1 MLSYAKLFKHAW
13 SAWHLSAEDWRLPI
27 FSRRQRHLYWPHSE
41 TSLKTQSLRG
51 KMHATWPGVYWIGRV
66 FGSSVGTATGDRLT
80 RRQGIF
86 VKNWDEMSWNEMKDM
101 KDMKEMKCA
110 KQIKS
115 NTMSCSVLGSLV
127 SCSPHLLKAP
137 RTLKV
142 YLSVGE
148 EARPLID
155 CFSTFCEIV
164 DNVMTM
170 WHCYLS
176 AAKQWYCGLCEAVT
190 LRLRQPIWMVTEP
203 AVASE
208 AGLLTF
214 LFLLP
219 ENQIMSCIV
228 MPNQN
233 YIAPLK
239 SVSWR
244 QHQCDSLTSTLYD
257 VTQCH
262 TMSHSC

>member
-1 MLSYAKLFKHAW
+1 MLSSSNTLEVLDICPQKTGF
-13 SAWHLSAEDWRLPI
+13 I

-86 VKNWDEMSWNEMKDM
+86 VKNWDEMSWNEMK
-101 KDMKEMKCA
+101 KEMKCA

-164 DNVMTM
+164 DNVT
-170 WHCYLS
+170 
-176 AAKQWYCGLCEAVT
+176 
-190 LRLRQPIWMVTEP
+190 
-203 AVASE
+203 
-208 AGLLTF
+208 
-214 LFLLP
+214 LLP
-219 ENQIMSCIV
+219 FCSKTVVLWALWSCHSETPATDLDGDRTGRSLRGRTFDLFVFTPWKPKHV
-228 MPNQN
+228 MHCH
-233 YIAPLK
+233 AK
-239 SVSWR
+239 SK
-244 QHQCDSLTSTLYD
+244 LYSAFEQRFMKATPVWFID
-257 VTQCH
+257 IHAIWCH

>member
-1 MLSYAKLFKHAW
+1 
-13 SAWHLSAEDWRLPI
+13 
-27 FSRRQRHLYWPHSE
+27 
-41 TSLKTQSLRG
+41 
-51 KMHATWPGVYWIGRV
+51 
-66 FGSSVGTATGDRLT
+66 
-80 RRQGIF
+80 
-86 VKNWDEMSWNEMKDM
+86 
-101 KDMKEMKCA
+101 
-110 KQIKS
+110 
-115 NTMSCSVLGSLV
+115 
-127 SCSPHLLKAP
+127 
-137 RTLKV
+137 
-142 YLSVGE
+142 
-148 EARPLID
+148 
-155 CFSTFCEIV
+155 
-164 DNVMTM
+164 M

-219 ENQIMSCIV
+219 ESQSMSCIV

-233 YIAPLK
+233 YIAPLNN
-239 SVSWR
+239 VSWR

-262 TMSHSC
+262 IVVRNRVNAWFRLILPLGFALRTWPVLGSKEWFLRSLPKRYQRINSIQNNFHFVQMNIDCMQNWCRALKSHVTLFILTSARCKPYCKPHAFAFCSCWKRAYKKNRERMNRMKLVDFRIFWFFFLNIFQVDIVVEISRVSFSILLASNNIIGLSSWRCLLRKAAWKALAATF

>member
-1 MLSYAKLFKHAW
+1 MFFCIGALRSPVILTLGWVAYCLAWNVCPTFPTITNGYKWMYKWMQTLSNLKPITPSQSIELGKHYRPNLMLSYAKLFKHAW

-51 KMHATWPGVYWIGRV
+51 KMHAAWPGVYWIGRV

-80 RRQGIF
+80 RRQGFF
-86 VKNWDEMSWNEMKDM
+86 VKNWEEMSWNEM

-155 CFSTFCEIV
+155 CFSTSCEIA
-164 DNVMTM
+164 DNVT
-170 WHCYLS
+170 
-176 AAKQWYCGLCEAVT
+176 
-190 LRLRQPIWMVTEP
+190 
-203 AVASE
+203 
-208 AGLLTF
+208 
-214 LFLLP
+214 LLP
-219 ENQIMSCIV
+219 FCSKTVVLWALWSCLWDSG
-228 MPNQN
+228 NRSGWWQN
-233 YIAPLK
+233 LP
-239 SVSWR
+239 
-244 QHQCDSLTSTLYD
+244 
-257 VTQCH
+257 
-262 TMSHSC
+262 